1 MNGNNWDTMDQKEL
15 DAFERRVALVETLL
29 DDNIDETE
37 RQKERAVY
45 RHSYGVSERTIRN
58 YIQRYREYGR
68 HGLLFYRRSTAP
80 SPRIKNADLRT
91 KILALV
97 EERPRRTVPQ
107 LRRLLMNDEEY
118 APLIEQVSDRSIYR
132 FLCEN
137 GLTQKARMAKRL
149 HGDRAA
155 FRRFEAGCSL
165 QLVQGDARDGIWL
178 PAQPGEEKTRKTY
191 LFGWVDDY
199 SRRILHAQYFWD
211 EKLPRMEETFKTMVL
226 RWGIPQ
232 KLYLDNGNVYIAKQF
247 AQILADLDIKK
258 IHHGPY
264 QSWCK
269 GKIESIMKIIKLE
282 FQAEAQQAGF
292 VTLEELNTALWA
304 WIDVEYNRRNHSST
318 GQAPQ
323 QRFTQGLPDTH
334 RRVEDLQWFENLFL
348 QRETRTVTKYGE
360 IKLES
365 NKYQTTARHGTVVEV
380 RYDPFD
386 LKKVYRFE
394 HGISVETLGL
404 KKLVNDKAKSV
415 AEERP
420 DAPQKISKEASNYF
434 QKLREQQ
441 SVLTADQQKVQFSK
455 LREQEAQS

>member
-1 MNGNNWDTMDQKEL
+1 MDGTEWKKLDAKEL
-15 DAFERRVALVETLL
+15 DAYERRVALVETLL
-29 DDNIDETE
+29 DDNIDEAE
-37 RQKERAVY
+37 RQEVRRAY
-45 RHSYGVSERTIRN
+45 RYSHGVSDRTIRN
-58 YIQRYREYGR
+58 YLRRYRVHGR
-68 HGLLFYRRSTAP
+68 HGLLFYRHRRSA
-80 SPRIKNADLRT
+80 SPRIYNKDLGS
-91 KILALV
+91 KILALI

-107 LRRLLMNDEEY
+107 LRRLLMSDEEY
-118 APLIEQVSDRSIYR
+118 APLIEQVSDRTLYR
-132 FLCEN
+132 FLSEH
-137 GLTQKARMAKRL
+137 GLTQKTRMAKRIQ
-149 HGDRAA
+149 GEKEA

-178 PAQPGEEKTRKTY
+178 PVQPGETQMRKTY

-455 LREQEAQS
+455 LRNQEAQS